1 MDAERALRVQR
12 VEVPRIKALA
22 VREGPILFADGKG
35 KPYVVDPV
43 ALKVLP
49 FLPSLPFVLSSLRF
63 AAVCARGAEVRLE
76 VLAARPAR
84 TRGGGWRKRNSRALL
99 YAICAVDPRSS
110 PGRLFCQSS
119 ATCARTLRR
128 NVRALGSTSGR
139 CADRCG
145 VGCDVV
151 DVVPRAAHLHHAQS
165 PDFDRDPPATKKI
178 MLAEKKRAIN
188 PWQASTDR
196 EAATKIQALYRGHRQ
211 VGVV

>member
-84 TRGGGWRKRNSRALL
+84 TRGSFKRLRVEEAEQSCSVVYDMR
-99 YAICAVDPRSS
+99 CRSS
-110 PGRLFCQSS
+110 VESGASLLPVIGHM
-119 ATCARTLRR
+119 CAHT
-128 NVRALGSTSGR
+128 T
-139 CADRCG
+139 
-145 VGCDVV
+145 
-151 DVVPRAAHLHHAQS
+151 
-165 PDFDRDPPATKKI
+165 T
-178 MLAEKKRAIN
+178 
-188 PWQASTDR
+188 
-196 EAATKIQALYRGHRQ
+196 
-211 VGVV
+211 